1 MANLGHTDADKMKTK
16 TLIVAATA
24 AELNGLYHH
33 FRLAQEQFVQADGFD
48 ILLTGVG
55 MTATGYAL
63 GRHLSD
69 AYGLVLN
76 LGIAGCFDHSI
87 PLGTV
92 LNVTCDEFAE
102 LGAEDHNNFIRID
115 DLGFGRSRFLATC
128 QITHPLIKQL
138 PGVNGITVNCVH
150 GREASIAAVKER
162 LAPVTES
169 MEGAAVF
176 YACTEA
182 GLPCLQVRAVSN
194 YVEPRNRAAWQVG
207 LALEKLNDWAIR
219 FLTKA

>member
-1 MANLGHTDADKMKTK
+1 MANLGRTDADKMKTK

-24 AELNGLYHH
+24 AELSGLYHH
-33 FRLAQEQFVQADGFD
+33 FRLAQGRFVQTDGFD

-55 MTATGYAL
+55 MTATAYAL
-63 GRHLSD
+63 GRHLSE

-92 LNVTCDEFAE
+92 LNVTSDEFAE
-102 LGAEDHNNFIRID
+102 LGAEDHHNFIRID
-115 DLGFGRSRFLATC
+115 DLGFGRSRFSATC
-128 QITHPLIKQL
+128 QIIHPLIKRL
-138 PGVNGITVNCVH
+138 PAVSGITVNCVH
-150 GREASIAAVKER
+150 GHAASIAAIKER

-176 YACTEA
+176 YACAEA

-194 YVEPRNRAAWQVG
+194 YVEPRNRSAWQIG
-207 LALEKLNDWAIR
+207 PALEKLNDWAIR
-219 FLTKA
+219 FLTKS